1 MEVENYLA
9 QKVNNILAGAF
20 GPNQAMVSVDAVL
33 NFNES
38 TITKESIL
46 PSADGGVLRRR
57 ETRTPSGS
65 SVNGESSTTDIEY
78 QFGRS
83 VEQLVER
90 PGGITRLSVGVVVP
104 AGTSDERRQAIGD
117 LVAATVGLDKSRG
130 DSIALYSL
138 AAPGA
143 AGAGLEVKTEMVA
156 PAVSV
161 EQVSEPTAI
170 PDVVEEFGLNQSS
183 LAMTLRLAGLLMV
196 VLVLV
201 WMVQRMRAGRAG
213 QVRRLSAPEREQFV
227 IQVQGWLN
235 EGRAEEE
242 RSTIL

>member
-1 MEVENYLA
+1 
-9 QKVNNILAGAF
+9 
-20 GPNQAMVSVDAVL
+20 MV
-33 NFNES
+33 
-38 TITKESIL
+38 T
-46 PSADGGVLRRR
+46 
-57 ETRTPSGS
+57 
-65 SVNGESSTTDIEY
+65 
-78 QFGRS
+78 
-83 VEQLVER
+83 
-90 PGGITRLSVGVVVP
+90 
-104 AGTSDERRQAIGD
+104 
-117 LVAATVGLDKSRG
+117 
-130 DSIALYSL
+130 
-138 AAPGA
+138 
-143 AGAGLEVKTEMVA
+143 

-196 VLVLV
+196 VFVLV